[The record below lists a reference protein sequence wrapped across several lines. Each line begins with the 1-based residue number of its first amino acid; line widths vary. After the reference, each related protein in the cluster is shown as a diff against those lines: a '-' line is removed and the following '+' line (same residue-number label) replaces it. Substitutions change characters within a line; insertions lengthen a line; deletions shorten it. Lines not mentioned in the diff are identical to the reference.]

1 MENLE
6 ESEAETSY
14 QLFHVLRGVYTAP
27 QCFELWNVGLLWLFE
42 KFSRPSRVRNTME
55 NLEESEAEDSYQL
68 FHVLRYASN
77 YGMLD

>member
-1 MENLE
+1 
-6 ESEAETSY
+6 
-14 QLFHVLRGVYTAP
+14 
-27 QCFELWNVGLLWLFE
+27 
-42 KFSRPSRVRNTME
+42 ME